1 VFIFIAGDL
10 VTVKKENCP
19 FCGHRWTR
27 SSQESPVICPNC
39 LSKFYTQEQLAEKD
53 FEKDPLYNK

>member
-1 VFIFIAGDL
+1 M
-10 VTVKKENCP
+10 KKENCP

-53 FEKDPLYNK
+53 FEKDTLYDK